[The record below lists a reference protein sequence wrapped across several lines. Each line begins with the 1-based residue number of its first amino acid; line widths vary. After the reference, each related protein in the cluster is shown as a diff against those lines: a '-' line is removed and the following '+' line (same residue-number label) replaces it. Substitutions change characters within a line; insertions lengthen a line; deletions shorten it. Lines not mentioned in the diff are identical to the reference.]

1 MTSLSNKPN
10 LSPGSNRWVMLT
22 MSVWSSPAASL
33 SDCLAVFCIL
43 IWYIVIGGRL
53 FIADFLDNLHN
64 YLLSAGWFMVRLCLL
79 YKVHV
84 QYVCVCVSSLLTWSS
99 PSSSLW
105 ALKPH
110 TYHKNGWREVC
121 RKKDFLSLF
130 LALWLFL
137 SWLLVS
143 YVSSFLRTS
152 IPQWLLFSSLFL
164 SNLLSVLSPT
174 PSLFPSIHHGCVRVR
189 LREKR

>member
-22 MSVWSSPAASL
+22 MSVWSSPAVSL
-33 SDCLAVFCIL
+33 SNCLAVFCIL

-121 RKKDFLSLF
+121 RKKDFLSLPGSLVIFILTACKLCVF
-130 LALWLFL
+130 LFTYLYP
-137 SWLLVS
+137 SV
-143 YVSSFLRTS
+143 T
-152 IPQWLLFSSLFL
+152 SLFL
-164 SNLLSVLSPT
+164 TLPFKSSFCSLSY
-174 PSLFPSIHHGCVRVR
+174 SLPLPIHSSR
-189 LREKR
+189 LCES